1 MMDNT
6 AEQLRFLVF
15 GAGAIGTLVGGS
27 LAHAG
32 YPVVFLERPE
42 PQEELKKRGLQLHID
57 QEDITIL
64 KPCVAANLDEALG
77 MGAYDVAIFAVKA
90 YDTQVVIRSF
100 IPYRD
105 RLPVFLCL
113 QNGVENEAAMEAA
126 LGQERVISGMVTHEI
141 IRKRVGDISLQ
152 HRRGMGLGAGHP
164 LSVRLMQAL
173 EIARLDPQ
181 LYQNTTSMKWSKM
194 VTNLVN
200 NATSAILKMTPAE
213 IFRDQDLA
221 MLELAQVRETLQIM
235 TALGLKVVDL
245 PGLHMRTL
253 EQAVRRLPDALA
265 VPVLSRLLGNRRGS
279 KMPSFYL
286 DLMGG
291 KKVSEVEYLNGAVV
305 RYGVRLGIPTPVNRL
320 LTQTLSALI
329 NGEYRSE
336 EFDHQPARL
345 IELSGRQVG
354 GLT

>member
-1 MMDNT
+1 MDT
-6 AEQLRFLVF
+6 GTDRLRFLVF

-32 YPVVFLERPE
+32 YRVVFLERPE

-57 QEDITIL
+57 QADITIL
-64 KPCVAANLDEALG
+64 KPRVAANLDEALG
-77 MGAYDVAIFAVKA
+77 MGTYDVAIFAVKA

-113 QNGVENEAAMEAA
+113 QNGVENEAALEAA
-126 LGQERVISGMVTHEI
+126 LGQDRVISGMVTHEI

-164 LSVRLMQAL
+164 LSVRLLQAL
-173 EIARLDPQ
+173 ESAGLDARM
-181 LYQNTTSMKWSKM
+181 YQNTTSMKWSKM

-200 NATSAILKMTPAE
+200 NATSAILKMSPAE
-213 IFRDQDLA
+213 IFRDRDLA
-221 MLELAQVRETLQIM
+221 RLELAQVRETLQIM
-235 TALGLKVVDL
+235 DALGLQVVEL
-245 PGLHMRTL
+245 PGLYMRTL
-253 EQAVRRLPDALA
+253 AHAVRRLPEVLA
-265 VPVLSRLLGNRRGS
+265 MPVLARLLGNRRGN

-320 LTQTLSALI
+320 LTQVLTALV
-329 NGEYRSE
+329 NGEYQAERFNHNPE
-336 EFDHQPARL
+336 RL
-345 IELSGRQVG
+345 HEMLVSRPG
-354 GLT
+354 G

>member
-1 MMDNT
+1 MDT
-6 AEQLRFLVF
+6 GTERLRFLVF

-32 YPVVFLERPE
+32 YRVVFLERPE

-57 QEDITIL
+57 QADITIL
-64 KPCVAANLDEALG
+64 KPRVAANLDEALG
-77 MGAYDVAIFAVKA
+77 MGTYDVAIFAVKA

-113 QNGVENEAAMEAA
+113 QNGVENEAALEAA
-126 LGQERVISGMVTHEI
+126 LGQDRVISGMVTHEI

-164 LSVRLMQAL
+164 LSVRLLQAL
-173 EIARLDPQ
+173 ESAGLDARM
-181 LYQNTTSMKWSKM
+181 YQNTTSMKWSKM

-200 NATSAILKMTPAE
+200 NATSAILKMSPAE
-213 IFRDQDLA
+213 IFRDRDLA
-221 MLELAQVRETLQIM
+221 RLELAQVRETLQIM
-235 TALGLKVVDL
+235 DALGLQVVEL
-245 PGLHMRTL
+245 PGLYMRTL
-253 EQAVRRLPDALA
+253 AHAVRRLPEVLA
-265 VPVLSRLLGNRRGS
+265 MPVLARLLGNRRGN

-320 LTQTLSALI
+320 LTQTLTALV
-329 NGEYRSE
+329 NGEYPAER
-336 EFDHQPARL
+336 FDHKPERL
-345 IELSGRQVG
+345 IEMLVSRPG
-354 GLT
+354 G